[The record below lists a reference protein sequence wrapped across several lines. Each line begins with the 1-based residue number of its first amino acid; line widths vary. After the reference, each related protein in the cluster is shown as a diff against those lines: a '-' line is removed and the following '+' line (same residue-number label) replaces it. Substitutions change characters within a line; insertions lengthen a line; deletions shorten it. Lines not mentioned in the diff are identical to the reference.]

1 MARDI
6 HDGLG
11 HSLTVVQMQVKAA
24 RAVLPTDTAKADAV
38 LAQAQQQAEAALAE
52 VRRSVAAL
60 REPRPAP
67 PLADALQALAEDT
80 SAAGVATRLAVSG
93 TARPLPDEARE
104 ALYRAAQEAL
114 TNVRK
119 HAHATSVDLVLDY
132 ADTAVRL
139 EVRDDGTGT
148 SDGHSPGFGLLGP
161 RERAAHLGER
171 LEVESSPGRGVT
183 LTMEVPG

>member
-1 MARDI
+1 M
-6 HDGLG
+6 
-11 HSLTVVQMQVKAA
+11 
-24 RAVLPTDTAKADAV
+24 LPTDTAKADAV

-93 TARPLPDEARE
+93 TARPLPDEVRE

-132 ADTAVRL
+132 ADAAVRL

-148 SDGHSPGFGLLGP
+148 SDGRSPGFGLLGL
-161 RERAAHLGER
+161 RERAAHLGGR
-171 LEVESSPGRGVT
+171 LEVESSRGRGVT